1 MKKTFAVLSALALA
15 SVALVGCS
23 SESAPAADCLTVEDS
38 MLQAIADGTSG
49 NPIKPIKGAAA
60 KDGELY
66 VIAMSFNEGHEDLTG
81 LWASGSLEPGGSV
94 IGAADGIAKEFT
106 NWPDAKGS
114 PWQVSSAD
122 KVSEDA
128 KKCLG

>member
-1 MKKTFAVLSALALA
+1 MKKFAPLVLVAGLALA
-15 SVALVGCS
+15 GCS
-23 SESAPAADCLTVEDS
+23 SAESETVGADCLPVDDA

-49 NPIKPIKGAAA
+49 DPMKPIQGAAA

-66 VIAMSFNEGHEDLTG
+66 VIAMKFNEGHDDLTG
-81 LWASGSLEPGGSV
+81 LWASGSLTAGESV

-106 NWPDAKGS
+106 DWPDAKGS

>member
-1 MKKTFAVLSALALA
+1 MKKIVATLSALAFSA
-15 SVALVGCS
+15 VALTGCS
-23 SESAPAADCLTVEDS
+23 SEPAASADCLTVDDA
-38 MLQAIADGTSG
+38 MLQTIADGTSG

>member
-1 MKKTFAVLSALALA
+1 MKKFAPLILIAGLALA
-15 SVALVGCS
+15 GCS
-23 SESAPAADCLTVEDS
+23 SAESEAVGADCLPVDDA

-49 NPIKPIKGAAA
+49 DPMKPIQGAAA

-66 VIAMSFNEGHEDLTG
+66 VVAMKFNEGHEDLTG
-81 LWASGSLEPGGSV
+81 LWASGSLTAGESV

-106 NWPDAKGS
+106 DWPDAKGS

-122 KVSEDA
+122 DVSVNA